1 MGAVWTPK
9 GLVTKGIDTLGCVSK
24 VGGTIRCMLVEAE
37 QFVSTVEIFGVLE
50 GIKVW
55 ERSAE
60 KGGLLG
66 DKLLLSGLLLLECS
80 FSRLALVE

>member
-1 MGAVWTPK
+1 MGAVWAPK
-9 GLVTKGIDTLGCVSK
+9 ALVTKGIDTLGCVSK
-24 VGGTIRCMLVEAE
+24 VGGAIRCMLVEAE
-37 QFVSTVEIFGVLE
+37 QFVSTVETFGVLE

-60 KGGLLG
+60 KGGLFG
-66 DKLLLSGLLLLECS
+66 VKLLLSGLLMLECS